1 MGSIKSI
8 VIRCLFVYFRFCR
21 TLLILIVDDDP
32 DILEFVGYNLSKEGF
47 KVHKYSSAKEVIEV
61 CKTLVPDLLI
71 LDIMLPDMD
80 GIELCHKLRN
90 DIGLKS
96 IIVFLTARGEDYTM
110 IAGLN
115 AGADDFIKKPI
126 KPWVLVSKIHSLLKR
141 MQIKESLFIQD
152 NIAEGITIDRTKNEV
167 CKNDEKIYF
176 PNKEFQLLLLLTS
189 VPERV
194 FTREEIYIKV
204 WGHFLI
210 VGDRTIDVHIRK
222 LREKLGEHY
231 IQTVKGVG
239 YRFSLEN

>member
-1 MGSIKSI
+1 MNLSEINI
-8 VIRCLFVYFRFCR
+8 F
-21 TLLILIVDDDP
+21 IVDDDP

-47 KVHKYSSAKEVIEV
+47 TVQTYSSAQEAIKI
-61 CKTLVPDLLI
+61 CKIHVPDLLI

-90 DIGLKS
+90 EIGLKDS
-96 IIVFLTARGEDYTM
+96 LIVFLTARSEDYTM

-141 MQIKESLFIQD
+141 RKDKEPLLNQQD
-152 NIAEGITIDRTKNEV
+152 IAEGITIDRSKSEV
-167 CKNDEKIYF
+167 QKNDEKIYF
-176 PNKEFQLLLLLTS
+176 PKKEFQLLLLLTS

-194 FTREEIYIKV
+194 FTREEIYTKV
-204 WGHFLI
+204 WGQYLVI
-210 VGDRTIDVHIRK
+210 GDRTIDVHIRK
-222 LREKLGEHY
+222 LREKLGDDY

-239 YRFSLEN
+239 YRFSAHD